1 MGEHFNSHMVE
12 NGWAI
17 DKVVEYLDLTIIGS
31 EEESK
36 KDKMLVCA
44 ESDLYLLGYALII
57 FYPTS
62 PHPPAPSTVGQPHH
76 NPIFFGMRNS
86 S

>member
-44 ESDLYLLGYALII
+44 ESDLYLLGYALLI
-57 FYPTS
+57 S
-62 PHPPAPSTVGQPHH
+62 PPPPPPLLA
-76 NPIFFGMRNS
+76 NPIITRFFLYAEF
-86 S
+86 